1 MARILSSLI
10 DASSFFEKS
19 CHNSKLFLLLLWR
32 RTTMTSKLLSPQR
45 LQREGRYLYL
55 RQVRVLASSTRS
67 FSSSPAKFNVGSGS
81 GVASFSSLKVPLC
94 SSVNSKRFQSSPA
107 VEDDDSTS
115 TIPFLLADI
124 GEGISEVECLQWF
137 VHEGETVKQFDRI
150 CEVQSDKATVE
161 ITSRFD
167 GRIVSLGGAVGD
179 MIKVGSPLLYIQA
192 EGQQETLH
200 TSTASTSLEEPSY
213 DEQLL
218 HKVRVETDHT
228 SDDFASK
235 VRLETDHKSD
245 DLSPVL
251 TTPAIRKL
259 AKEYDLDLRTIAG
272 SGPKGRVLEG
282 DVLSFLRES
291 GKYRET
297 QSADPTSRQQ
307 KNPSTSVTPTSSS
320 SSAVPTDGQP
330 LAEDTIIKLKGYNRL
345 MVQSMTT
352 SLQIP
357 HMVYSDEV
365 DMGSLMKLKGMVS
378 VLPYTIKAV
387 SLALLDYPLLN
398 ATFDGTDQVT
408 LLKNHNIGVAMATHR
423 GLVVPV
429 IHECQCKSIADIA
442 DDLARLKEL
451 AKTSSFSKDDLSGA
465 TFTLSNIGAVGGG
478 TYMSP
483 IVTSPQVAIGAMGR
497 IQRVPRFVG
506 DTMEVEEAHIMN
518 ISWAGD
524 HRVVDGATMAR
535 FHNTWKQYM
544 ESPVRMIS
552 NLK

>member
-1 MARILSSLI
+1 MI
-10 DASSFFEKS
+10 
-19 CHNSKLFLLLLWR
+19 
-32 RTTMTSKLLSPQR
+32 TKLLSPQW
-45 LQREGRYLYL
+45 LQREGRHLYL
-55 RQVRVLASSTRS
+55 RHVRVLASSTRS
-67 FSSSPAKFNVGSGS
+67 FSSSPAKKFFKCGS
-81 GVASFSSLKVPLC
+81 GVASLSSLKVPLC
-94 SSVNSKRFQSSPA
+94 SSVNSKRFQSSLA
-107 VEDDDSTS
+107 VEDGSTS
-115 TIPFLLADI
+115 IIPFLLADI
-124 GEGISEVECLQWF
+124 GEGIAEVELLQWF
-137 VHEGETVKQFDRI
+137 VHEGESVKQFDRI

-167 GRIVSLGGAVGD
+167 GRIVSLEGAVGD
-179 MIKVGSPLLYIQA
+179 MVKVGSPLLHIQA
-192 EGQQETLH
+192 EGQEETLH
-200 TSTASTSLEEPSY
+200 TASTSLEEPSY
-213 DEQLL
+213 DEQL
-218 HKVRVETDHT
+218 HIPTV
-228 SDDFASK
+228 ASK
-235 VRLETDHKSD
+235 FRLETDLTSD
-245 DLSPVL
+245 VPTPVL
-251 TTPAIRKL
+251 TSPAIRKL
-259 AKEYDLDLRTIAG
+259 AKEYDLDLRTIVG
-272 SGPKGRVLEG
+272 SGPTGRVLKG
-282 DVLSFLRES
+282 DVLTFLRES
-291 GKYRET
+291 GKYRST
-297 QSADPTSRQQ
+297 QSTSQSLVEQDEVSTAEPTSRQHQ
-307 KNPSTSVTPTSSS
+307 HPSTSTTSTS

-330 LAEDTIIKLKGYNRL
+330 LAEDTIIKLKGYSRL
-345 MVQSMTT
+345 MVQSMTA

-365 DMGSLMKLKGMVS
+365 DMGALMKLKGIVS

-387 SLALLDYPLLN
+387 SSALLDYPLLN

-429 IHECQCKSIADIA
+429 IHECQLKSITDIA
-442 DDLARLKEL
+442 ADLARLKEL

-483 IVTSPQVAIGAMGR
+483 IIASPQVAIGAMGR

-524 HRVVDGATMAR
+524 HRMVDGATMAR

-552 NLK
+552 KLK

>member
-1 MARILSSLI
+1 
-10 DASSFFEKS
+10 
-19 CHNSKLFLLLLWR
+19 
-32 RTTMTSKLLSPQR
+32 
-45 LQREGRYLYL
+45 
-55 RQVRVLASSTRS
+55 
-67 FSSSPAKFNVGSGS
+67 
-81 GVASFSSLKVPLC
+81 
-94 SSVNSKRFQSSPA
+94 
-107 VEDDDSTS
+107 VEQD
-115 TIPFLLADI
+115 
-124 GEGISEVECLQWF
+124 EV
-137 VHEGETVKQFDRI
+137 
-150 CEVQSDKATVE
+150 
-161 ITSRFD
+161 
-167 GRIVSLGGAVGD
+167 
-179 MIKVGSPLLYIQA
+179 
-192 EGQQETLH
+192 
-200 TSTASTSLEEPSY
+200 STAE
-213 DEQLL
+213 
-218 HKVRVETDHT
+218 
-228 SDDFASK
+228 
-235 VRLETDHKSD
+235 
-245 DLSPVL
+245 
-251 TTPAIRKL
+251 
-259 AKEYDLDLRTIAG
+259 
-272 SGPKGRVLEG
+272 
-282 DVLSFLRES
+282 
-291 GKYRET
+291 
-297 QSADPTSRQQ
+297 PTSRQHQ
-307 KNPSTSVTPTSSS
+307 HPSTSTTSTS

-408 LLKNHNIGVAMATHR
+408 LLKNHNIGVAMDTPR

-429 IHECQCKSIADIA
+429 IHECQRKSITDIA
-442 DDLARLKEL
+442 TDLARLKEL

-483 IVTSPQVAIGAMGR
+483 IIASPQVAIGAMGR

-524 HRVVDGATMAR
+524 HRMVDGATMAR

-552 NLK
+552 KLK